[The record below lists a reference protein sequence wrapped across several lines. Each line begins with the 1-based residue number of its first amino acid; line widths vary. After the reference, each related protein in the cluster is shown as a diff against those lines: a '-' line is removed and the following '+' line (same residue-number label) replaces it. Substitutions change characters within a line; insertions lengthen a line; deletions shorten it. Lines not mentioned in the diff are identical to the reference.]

1 MTALR
6 PFVTLVLASSFA
18 VACSSEGGDD
28 RGAKRDPDK
37 RDSVSVSL
45 TSDSGVN
52 ITSSFRDVAPGDA
65 KPSFTEEPGGGASMK
80 TSNGALVMSLRH
92 DSVVVAFSDSIREH
106 VKQEMKREVSKDS
119 AKGED
124 GAFAEVMKGVVVKSV
139 SAGLSEIFDKS
150 RGFPVSSLRDVSYEN
165 GAIRFDYV
173 KEPTWT
179 FDNFKTDKTPLLE
192 QFHPADAARFVGAV
206 RARLKQS

>member
-1 MTALR
+1 MIALR
-6 PFVTLVLASSFA
+6 PLAPIALVTVFV
-18 VACSSEGGDD
+18 VACSSGSERDVASRDD
-28 RGAKRDPDK
+28 DT

-45 TSDSGVN
+45 SSDSGVSV
-52 ITSSFRDVAPGDA
+52 SSSLRDVAPGDA

-106 VKQEMKREVSKDS
+106 VKQEMKQEMAKDS
-119 AKGED
+119 GKGED
-124 GAFAEVMKGVVVKSV
+124 GALAEVMKGVVAKSV
-139 SAGLSEIFDKS
+139 TAGLSEIFDKS
-150 RGFPVSSLRDVSYEN
+150 RGFPVSALRDVSYEK
-165 GAIRFDYV
+165 GAIRFEYV

-206 RARLKQS
+206 RARMKQS

>member
-6 PFVTLVLASSFA
+6 PFAALVLATSFA
-18 VACSSEGGDD
+18 VACSSDNRDDGG
-28 RGAKRDPDK
+28 AASEPAT
-37 RDSVSVSL
+37 RDSVSVTMS
-45 TSDSGVN
+45 SDSGLDV
-52 ITSSFRDVAPGDA
+52 TSSLRDVAPGDA
-65 KPSFTEEPGGGASMK
+65 KPSFKEEPDGGASMH

-106 VKQEMKREVSKDS
+106 VKQEMKREMSKDS
-119 AKGED
+119 AEGED
-124 GAFAEVMKGVVVKSV
+124 GALAELMKGVVKKSV
-139 SAGLSEIFDKS
+139 TAGLSEVFDKS

-179 FDNFKTDKTPLLE
+179 FDNFKSDKTPLLE

-206 RARLKQS
+206 RARIKQS

>member
-6 PFVTLVLASSFA
+6 PFVALVLATSFA
-18 VACSSEGGDD
+18 VACSSDGGNDD
-28 RGAKRDPDK
+28 GATREPDT
-37 RDSVSVSL
+37 RDSVRVTLS
-45 TSDSGVN
+45 SDSGVHM
-52 ITSSFRDVAPGDA
+52 SSSLPDVAPGDA

-80 TSNGALVMSLRH
+80 TSNGGLVMSLRH

-106 VKQEMKREVSKDS
+106 VKQEMKKEMSKDS

-124 GAFAEVMKGVVVKSV
+124 GALAEVMKGVVAKSV

-179 FDNFKTDKTPLLE
+179 FENFKTDKTPLLE

-206 RARLKQS
+206 RARLKKS